1 MTLKKKKVM
10 QVHRLKVQYEIKKLF
25 KTRIK
30 QSKNY
35 ADCIPCS
42 LYQLLKTNKFIQE
55 NQTFLTS
62 TEGG

>member
-10 QVHRLKVQYEIKKLF
+10 QVHRLKVQYEIKQLF
-25 KTRIK
+25 KTRTK

-35 ADCIPCS
+35 ADCIPYS